1 MCIQKFENKKEIIH
15 SVGGGGGGGSLA
27 NLKYGS
33 TTLHLI
39 CATGGNKC
47 VHPCI
52 HNLFLSA

>member
-15 SVGGGGGGGSLA
+15 SVGGGGGSLA

-33 TTLHLI
+33 TTLHLM
-39 CATGGNKC
+39 CETGENKC
-47 VHPCI
+47 VHLCI

>member
-15 SVGGGGGGGSLA
+15 SVGGGGGNLA
-27 NLKYGS
+27 NLKYCS
-33 TTLHLI
+33 ATLHLI

-47 VHPCI
+47 VHSCI